1 MLPASDP
8 AGRIG
13 FRPMTRD
20 DLPMVAGWL
29 ATPEVAEWWGGVERE
44 IAAMSGDLD
53 DPRMTQ
59 EIVTLDGAPFAY
71 VQHYECHAWPDA
83 PEFAHMPPGARAVDC
98 FTGRPDLIGRG
109 LGARY
114 LRMLG
119 DRLLAEGAPALVI
132 DPDPSNERA
141 VRAYRRAGFAGDRIT
156 PGWDG
161 DPVLI
166 LERWP
171 ADRAED

>member
-29 ATPEVAEWWGGVERE
+29 AVPEIARWWGD
-44 IAAMSGDLD
+44 AGDLD
-53 DPRMTQ
+53 DPCTTQ
-59 EIVTLDGAPFAY
+59 EIAKRDDAPYAY
-71 VQHYECHAWPDA
+71 REHDDCHAWDDA
-83 PEFAHMPPGARAVDC
+83 PEFAYGPLRARVIQQ
-98 FTGRPDLIGRG
+98 RDLIQGHI
-109 LGARY
+109 AAM
-114 LRMLG
+114 LRRLG
-119 DRLLAEGAPALVI
+119 DGVLAEGASALVI